1 MDLASYIDHTALKA
15 DTTSVDIARLCEEA
29 IQHRFHSVCVN
40 GSRVREAA
48 ALLRGSPVKVAAVTG
63 FPLGAMSPKAK
74 AFETASAV
82 EDGAQEID
90 TVIAVGALKERNF
103 KLVLADLRSVVIEAK
118 PAIVKVILE
127 TGLLTDEEKRM
138 GCQIATEAGAAFVK
152 TSTGFGAG
160 GATQADVRLMAD
172 VMAGK
177 ALVKASGGIRDR
189 AAALAMIE
197 AGAARIG
204 TSSGIAIVS
213 GGVGTT
219 TY

>member
-29 IQHRFHSVCVN
+29 IRHRFHSVCVN

-48 ALLRGSPVKVAAVTG
+48 ARLRGSPVKVAAVTG

-103 KLVLADLRSVVIEAK
+103 KLVLADLRSVVSEAR
-118 PAIVKVILE
+118 PGIVKVILE

-138 GCQIATEAGAAFVK
+138 GCQIAMEAGAAFVK

-160 GATQADVRLMAD
+160 GATLADVRLMAD
-172 VMAGK
+172 VVAGK

-189 AAALAMIE
+189 ATALAMIE

-213 GGVGTT
+213 GEVGAT